1 LRILLVG
8 QVIAASAGS
17 QMHVMTMTGN
27 ERGAAALLI
36 AGALGNIIAGVAL
49 IYLYGLVGAAIAST
63 MTLIVWN
70 VAMALFIWRRLNLLS
85 GVLALFR

>member
-1 LRILLVG
+1 M
-8 QVIAASAGS
+8 SAG
-17 QMHVMTMTGN
+17 HAGHIDPANKNV
-27 ERGAAALLI
+27 ALLI
-36 AGALGNIIAGVAL
+36 AGVLGNIITGVAL
-49 IYLYGLVGAAIAST
+49 IYLFGLVGAAIAST

>member
-1 LRILLVG
+1 
-8 QVIAASAGS
+8 
-17 QMHVMTMTGN
+17 MTMTGN

-36 AGALGNIIAGVAL
+36 AGALGNIITGVAL
-49 IYLYGLVGAAIAST
+49 IYLFGLVGAAIAST